1 MVHWSFRKKITVG
14 FLGIVIL
21 SAAVLIA
28 TQTWLVRAS
37 QRAAVEAYRDETLA
51 VLAHTLAPALFAG
64 DIATLERQVELLL
77 ASTGVRAV
85 EIRDPTGGLVLARA
99 RETEADR
106 APPVTGRVVIRFAG
120 RPVGELRI
128 RVSDARFGSI
138 AGTSLARFSAVVLF
152 GLVLGA
158 AALLGLVLREAE
170 WFERLRRH
178 ASAIAEGA
186 FDRRLPEHGPRETSQ
201 IARLVNRVLDALD
214 EARRHADAER
224 RRLATVFEL
233 LPHGVLEL
241 DLEGTIVAA
250 NPAYHRMLGHA
261 DGTLIGR
268 RLWEIPTTPAFDCRA
283 MFETVVRER
292 PDPRPVHIEKIRTD
306 GRVVRMRLD
315 WTWLHDSRGRV
326 RGILAVATDVTAEH
340 EARRQLE
347 ESEKRFRD
355 FAEAASDWF
364 WETDAEDRI
373 VFISRRFEE
382 IFGIPRER
390 FLGRRRDDIQAIVES
405 PDWPHYVAL
414 RRARAPFRG
423 FRYTLEDAWGH
434 RHTVEVF
441 GVPNFGP
448 DGAFRGYR
456 GVARDITDK
465 VEAERRLRELAYF
478 DSLTGLVNRTAFGE
492 ELDRILALAARRGAR
507 VALHVVDLDRF
518 KEINDTFGHEAGDRL
533 LVTVAE
539 RLRACVRRSDVVARL
554 AGDELAVIQPFV
566 RDAEEA
572 GVLAERLVR
581 AVRAPVELGE
591 ARVSISCSIGIALFP
606 EDGRDRPTLLRHADI
621 ALYRVKERARDGY
634 AFFHADMQRR
644 YLRRIE
650 LERELGEALARD
662 DPDEI
667 FLVFQPRVDLAD
679 GRLLGAEALV
689 RWRHPRD
696 GAVEPATFVT
706 LAERCGLVHRLGRLV
721 LERACAQLRAWDLE
735 GRHLPRLAV
744 NLSPLQFVRRDIVEE
759 IRAVLA
765 RSGVEASRVELEITE
780 SALMQETGRTIEAL
794 RQLADLGV
802 ELVLDDFGTGYS
814 SLGYLKRF
822 PIHRLKIDQSFVR
835 GLPEV
840 AEQRAIVR
848 AILTLARTLGLG
860 CVAEGVETERA
871 RELLLA
877 EGCREGQGYLFDVP
891 RPAEAFA
898 ERWLPAALER
908 REIRRRAQGAGR
920 GSG

>member
-1 MVHWSFRKKITVG
+1 MTHWSFRNKITAG
-14 FLGIVIL
+14 FLGIVIV
-21 SAAVLIA
+21 SAALLIA
-28 TQTWLVRAS
+28 TQTWLVRTS

-64 DIATLERQVELLL
+64 DIATLERQADLVIRT
-77 ASTGVRAV
+77 TGVHRIQ
-85 EIRDPTGGLVLARA
+85 IRD
-99 RETEADR
+99 
-106 APPVTGRVVIRFAG
+106 VTGNILVEREEEGEGDPGPLVTGQVPVIFAG
-120 RPVGELRI
+120 RPVGELTVH
-128 RVSDARFGSI
+128 VSGARFGTI
-138 AGTSLARFSAVVLF
+138 TGTSLARFSAVVLF

-170 WFERLRRH
+170 WFERLRCH
-178 ASAIAEGA
+178 AAAIAEGA
-186 FDRRLPEHGPRETSQ
+186 FDRRLPERGPRETAQ

-224 RRLATVFEL
+224 RRLATVFQL

-241 DLEGTIVAA
+241 GLDGTILAA
-250 NPAYHRMLGHA
+250 NPAYHRLLGYE
-261 DGTLIGR
+261 DGVLVEKK
-268 RLWEIPTTPAFDCRA
+268 LWDVPTTSAYDCRA
-283 MFETVVRER
+283 MFEAVVRER
-292 PDPRPVHIEKIRTD
+292 PEPQPVVIEKIRTD
-306 GRVVRMRLD
+306 GRVVRMRMD
-315 WTWLHDSRGRV
+315 WTWLYDGEGLV
-326 RGILAVATDVTAEH
+326 RGLLVVATDVTTEH

-364 WETDAEDRI
+364 WETDPEDRI
-373 VFISRRFEE
+373 VYISRRFEE

-390 FLGRRRDDIQAIVES
+390 YLGRRRDDIPAIVES

-414 RRARAPFRG
+414 RQARAPFRG
-423 FRYTLEDAWGH
+423 FRYTLEDAQG
-434 RHTVEVF
+434 RPRTVEVF

-448 DGAFRGYR
+448 DGDFRGYR

-478 DSLTGLVNRTAFGE
+478 DSLTGLVNRAAFAE
-492 ELDRILALAARRGAR
+492 ELDRILALAARRGAK
-507 VALHVVDLDRF
+507 VALHVIDLDRF

-539 RLRACVRRSDVVARL
+539 RLRACVRKSDVVARL

-572 GVLAERLVR
+572 GRLAERLVE
-581 AVRAPVELGE
+581 AVRAPVELGGT
-591 ARVSISCSIGIALFP
+591 RVEVSCSIGIALFP

-621 ALYRVKERARDGY
+621 ALYRVKERSRDGY
-634 AFFHADMQRR
+634 TFFHPDMQQR
-644 YLRRIE
+644 YLRRVE
-650 LERELGEALARD
+650 LERELAAALARAD
-662 DPDEI
+662 GKEI
-667 FLVFQPRVDLAD
+667 FLVFQPRVDLES
-679 GRLLGAEALV
+679 GRLLGAEALA
-689 RWRHPRD
+689 RWRHPRE
-696 GAVEPATFVT
+696 GLVEPGVFVA

-721 LERACAQLRAWDLE
+721 LEQACAQLARWEDE

-759 IRAVLA
+759 VRAILA
-765 RSGVEASRVELEITE
+765 RSGIASGRIELEITE
-780 SALMQETGRTIEAL
+780 GALMQDTSRTVEVL

-814 SLGYLKRF
+814 SLAYLKRF

-835 GLPEV
+835 GLPES

-860 CVAEGVETERA
+860 CVAEGIESDGA
-871 RELLLA
+871 RQHLLA
-877 EGCREGQGYLFDVP
+877 EGCREGQGFLFDIP
-891 RPAEAFA
+891 RPAQEFA
-898 ERWLPAALER
+898 ARWLSAGSVS
-908 REIRRRAQGAGR
+908 RRRCVP
-920 GSG
+920 